1 MQSHLT
7 PQRTGSVSDDSEL
20 AQPDPSK
27 PDLHYPM
34 PISCWQRVTLGD
46 TNPDPPDCLG
56 HAVPVAQR
64 KSFSGDVQMQAVGA
78 ETQEA
83 REGPSEQWKCPRGHG
98 WSPTVSTT
106 LGTLTPGR
114 MRYQERLP

>member
-1 MQSHLT
+1 MTQSWPNLT
-7 PQRTGSVSDDSEL
+7 PASQTFITPCPSAAGKGSPWET
-20 AQPDPSK
+20 QT
-27 PDLHYPM
+27 
-34 PISCWQRVTLGD
+34 QTL
-46 TNPDPPDCLG
+46 LIVWG
-56 HAVPVAQR
+56 HVAPAAQR

-83 REGPSEQWKCPRGHG
+83 REGPSEQWKCPRGCG

-114 MRYQERLP
+114 TRYQERLP